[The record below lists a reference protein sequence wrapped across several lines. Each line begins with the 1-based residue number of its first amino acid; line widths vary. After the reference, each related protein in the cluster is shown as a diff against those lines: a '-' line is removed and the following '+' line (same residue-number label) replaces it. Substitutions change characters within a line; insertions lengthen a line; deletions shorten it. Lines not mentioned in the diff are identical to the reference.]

1 MADQKKPHPQRNN
14 YDKKYDAKGF
24 KRVYAS
30 KNVDTISLPEY
41 KADEKAP
48 VRDYLLRRKYGSWNR
63 VLSAAKYR
71 FPIKVTVVETPAPAP
86 KKAKVKKED

>member
-1 MADQKKPHPQRNN
+1 MTKNMMLKALSEYMQ
-14 YDKKYDAKGF
+14 A
-24 KRVYAS
+24 

-71 FPIKVTVVETPAPAP
+71 FPIKLL
-86 KKAKVKKED
+86 

>member
-1 MADQKKPHPQRNN
+1 MMLKALSEYMQ
-14 YDKKYDAKGF
+14 A
-24 KRVYAS
+24 

>member
-1 MADQKKPHPQRNN
+1 MLKALSDYMQ
-14 YDKKYDAKGF
+14 A
-24 KRVYAS
+24 
-30 KNVDTISLPEY
+30 KNVDTISLAEY

-86 KKAKVKKED
+86 KKAKAKKED